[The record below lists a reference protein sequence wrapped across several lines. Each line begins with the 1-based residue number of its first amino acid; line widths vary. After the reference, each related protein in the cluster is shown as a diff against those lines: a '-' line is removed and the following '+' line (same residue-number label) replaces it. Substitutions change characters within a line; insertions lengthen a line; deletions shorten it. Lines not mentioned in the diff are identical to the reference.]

1 MTAWVCPKCGR
12 VWAWWVSECN
22 VCNAPVVTSAT
33 TDAQPAP
40 DRTALLWRVVTAAEA
55 YLHGTKWQERAD
67 LVYALDALHGVD
79 SPESAQAAPVTRH
92 EIRKR
97 DAALG
102 RAVRG
107 MRPGEKLMRLPGP
120 PDGWERPW
128 TLAGNGKQVSGET
141 PEEALG
147 LDGNE

>member
-22 VCNAPVVTSAT
+22 VCNALAVTSAT

-40 DRTALLWRVVTAAEA
+40 DRTALLWRVATAAQN
-55 YLHGTKWQERAD
+55 YLYDRASRAD
-67 LVYALDALHGVD
+67 LFAALNALHD
-79 SPESAQAAPVTRH
+79 DEPPVTRH

-102 RAVRG
+102 RAVRAMPKG
-107 MRPGEKLMRLPGP
+107 ASLYHRECDNLWY
-120 PDGWERPW
+120 WEHRK
-128 TLAGNGKQVSGET
+128 AERSGHT

-147 LDGNE
+147 LDGDA